1 VISQRFKTTAAA
13 ANFMARQILV
23 IKLGALGDVIRTT
36 PLLRV
41 LEGEITWVTSAAAL
55 PFLRHA
61 PQITELLVAD
71 DPGFRLERNY
81 DLVINLEDDLPS
93 AQLASAAAKERVVG
107 PYLRGDT
114 IAYGGLSVEWFDM
127 SLSSRYGRAKADQLK
142 LRNRKT
148 YQDLIF
154 SALGKK
160 YCGEDPVLR
169 LPLRKTPTPGLVGIE
184 ARAGGVWPTKQW
196 RRYGEIAERLEKLG
210 HGVKFFQQRA
220 SVVDYA
226 DDINE
231 CDFVVCGDTLAMH
244 LGLALGK
251 RVVALFTCTSP
262 WEIYGY
268 GRLAKVVS
276 PLLERFFYQRQYSTE
291 PGDAI
296 SVTAVMESFRSLAV
310 SPLDFTYTDSNP
322 ENNRIYRE

>member
-1 VISQRFKTTAAA
+1 MAKQVI
-13 ANFMARQILV
+13 I

-41 LEGEITWVTSAAAL
+41 LEGQITWVTSKAAL
-55 PFLRHA
+55 PLLHHA
-61 PQITELLVAD
+61 PQIAKLLVRD
-71 DPGFRLERNY
+71 DPGFRLKHKY
-81 DLVINLEDDLPS
+81 DLVINLEDDFSS
-93 AQLASAAAKERVVG
+93 AQLASAAAMERVFG
-107 PYLRGDT
+107 PYLQGDT
-114 IAYGGLSVEWFDM
+114 ILYSGPSSEWFDM
-127 SLSSRYGRAKADQLK
+127 SLSSRHGRVRADELK
-142 LRNRKT
+142 LKNRKS
-148 YQDLIF
+148 YQEMIF
-154 SALGKK
+154 SALGLT
-160 YCGEDPVLR
+160 YCGEEPVLC
-169 LPLRKTPTPGLVGIE
+169 LPLRKTMLPGLVGIE

-196 RRYGEIAERLEKLG
+196 RRYSEISECLESLG
-210 HGVKFFQQRA
+210 YGVRVFQQRD

-231 CDFVVCGDTLAMH
+231 CEFVICGDTLAMH

-276 PLLERFFYQRQYSTE
+276 PLLERFFYQRAYSAN

-296 SVTAVMESFRSLAV
+296 SVAAVMQSFRSLAAT
-310 SPLDFTYTDSNP
+310 PLASSGMDHPCT
-322 ENNRIYRE
+322 ENKAIHGES

>member
-1 VISQRFKTTAAA
+1 MCRELIPGLTNKK
-13 ANFMARQILV
+13 MAREILV

-41 LEGEITWVTSAAAL
+41 LEGRITWVTSTVAM
-55 PFLRHA
+55 PFLTQA
-61 PQITELLVAD
+61 PQIAKLLIAD
-71 DPGFRLERNY
+71 NPGFQPERNY

-93 AQLASAAAKERVVG
+93 AQLASAAAAERVVG
-107 PYLRGDT
+107 PYLRGES
-114 IAYGGLSVEWFDM
+114 IAYEGPSVEWFDM

-142 LRNRKT
+142 LKNRKT
-148 YQDLIF
+148 YQEMIF
-154 SALGKK
+154 SALGMK
-160 YCGEDPVLR
+160 YRGEEPVLR
-169 LPLRKTPTPGLVGIE
+169 LLLRKTPAPGLVGIE

-196 RRYGEIAERLEKLG
+196 RRYGEVAERLEALG
-210 HGVKFFQQRA
+210 YGVKFFQQRE

-231 CDFVVCGDTLAMH
+231 CDFVICGDTLAMH

-276 PLLERFFYQRQYSTE
+276 PLLERFFYQRAYSAE

-296 SVTAVMESFRSLAV
+296 SVDAVMNSFRNLAG
-310 SPLDFTYTDSNP
+310 PIPAEGLNAAELP
-322 ENNRIYRE
+322 AAPPM

>member
-1 VISQRFKTTAAA
+1 
-13 ANFMARQILV
+13 MARQILI

-55 PFLRHA
+55 PFLRNA
-61 PQITELLVAD
+61 PQIAKLVVAE
-71 DPGFRLERNY
+71 DPSFRVERKY
-81 DLVINLEDDLPS
+81 GLVINLEDDRPS
-93 AQLASAAAKERVVG
+93 AELASVAATDRIVG
-107 PYLRGDT
+107 PYLRGNE
-114 IAYGGLSVEWFDM
+114 IAYEGLAVEWFDM
-127 SLSSRYGRAKADQLK
+127 SLSSRYGRATADRLK

-148 YQDLIF
+148 YQELIF
-154 SALGKK
+154 AAVGKT
-160 YCGEDPVLR
+160 YCGEEPVLS

-184 ARAGGVWPTKQW
+184 TRAGGVWPTKQW
-196 RRYGEIAERLEKLG
+196 RRYEEIAERLEELG

-231 CDFVVCGDTLAMH
+231 CDFVICGDTLAMH

-262 WEIYGY
+262 WEIHGY

-276 PLLERFFYQRQYSTE
+276 PVLERFFYQRQYSAE

-296 SVTAVMESFRSLAV
+296 SVAAVMENFRSLIF
-310 SPLDFTYTDSNP
+310 SPLTFKYTDSNT
-322 ENNRIYRE
+322 ENNRTYGE

>member
-1 VISQRFKTTAAA
+1 
-13 ANFMARQILV
+13 MARQILI

-61 PQITELLVAD
+61 PQITRLLVAD
-71 DPGFRLERNY
+71 NPGFRLERNY

-93 AQLASAAAKERVVG
+93 AHLASAVATERVVG
-107 PYLRGDT
+107 PYLRGDA
-114 IAYGGLSVEWFDM
+114 IAYEGLSVEWFDM
-127 SLSSRYGRAKADQLK
+127 SLTSRYGREKADQLK

-148 YQDLIF
+148 YQELIF

-160 YCGEDPVLR
+160 YCGEDPVLC
-169 LPLRKTPTPGLVGIE
+169 LPLRKTQTPGLVGIE

-196 RRYGEIAERLEKLG
+196 CRYEEIAKCLA
-210 HGVKFFQQRA
+210 GVGYRVRFFRQRD

-231 CDFVVCGDTLAMH
+231 CEFVICGDTLAMH

-268 GRLAKVVS
+268 GTLAKVVS
-276 PLLERFFYQRQYSTE
+276 PLLEQFFYKRTYSAE
-291 PGDAI
+291 PGEAI
-296 SVTAVMESFRSLAV
+296 SATEVMDSFRSLAGPAPGFSGAGRNTESDV
-310 SPLDFTYTDSNP
+310 VLS
-322 ENNRIYRE
+322 